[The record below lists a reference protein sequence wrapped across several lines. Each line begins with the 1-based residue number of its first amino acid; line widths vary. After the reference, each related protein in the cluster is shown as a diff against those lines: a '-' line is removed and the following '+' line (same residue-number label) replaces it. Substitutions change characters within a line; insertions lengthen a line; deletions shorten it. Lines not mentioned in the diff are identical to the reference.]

1 MKTLK
6 AKGEIRSAS
15 SGRFASAEPGND
27 LHLRGDVLKLVE
39 AFDLVS
45 EALDFCLVGL
55 VRDKKREPVAM
66 ISQTL
71 LLLGGVRSVV
81 ASELHV
87 AGVSV
92 PDAPDLEV
100 MSDAKVSRVLAVV
113 ASSTHGKGRRK

>member
-1 MKTLK
+1 MKILK
-6 AKGEIRSAS
+6 VKGEIRSAS
-15 SGRFASAEPGND
+15 SGRFAAAEPGND
-27 LHLRGDVLKLVE
+27 LQLRGDVLKLVE

-81 ASELHV
+81 ASELNV

-92 PDAPDLEV
+92 PSAPDLGV
-100 MSDAKVSRVLAVV
+100 MPNAQVSRVLAVV
-113 ASSTHGKGRRK
+113 ASSSQPKGRRK

>member
-1 MKTLK
+1 M
-6 AKGEIRSAS
+6 
-15 SGRFASAEPGND
+15 
-27 LHLRGDVLKLVE
+27 LKLVE

-81 ASELHV
+81 ASELNV

-92 PDAPDLEV
+92 PSAPDLGV
-100 MSDAKVSRVLAVV
+100 MPNAQVSRVLAVV
-113 ASSTHGKGRRK
+113 ASSSQPKGRRK

>member
-1 MKTLK
+1 MK
-6 AKGEIRSAS
+6 AIKGTGKIRAAS
-15 SGRFASAEPGND
+15 SGQFAASDPGND
-27 LHLRGDVLKLVE
+27 PQLRGDVLKLVE

-45 EALDFCLVGL
+45 EALDSCLVGL
-55 VRDKKREPVAM
+55 VRDKRREPVAM

-92 PDAPDLEV
+92 PEAPDLEV
-100 MSDAKVSRVLAVV
+100 MSNAQVSRVLAVV
-113 ASSTHGKGRRK
+113 ASSSQGKGRRK